1 MSIPR
6 HQATRA
12 PAEGRG
18 SGGASS
24 DAEAKRGNRAQLI
37 GAAAVALVLIGT
49 TAFVLLREAAPP
61 PSEPPAAAQPA
72 PQAPPALP
80 PSQPAPSVPAP
91 APAVAATPPVAPP
104 PAPAE
109 AQPATPPPVVAPP
122 ATEPTEAEAKP
133 ASKRHAKAREQA
145 EAKQPAASGVYTL
158 QLDSFLVPENAT
170 ALIAR
175 MNAHGGS
182 AYDKPEPDGNGK
194 TWHKV
199 RVGAYDSEAEAE
211 AAAEDLKHNEGI
223 NALIV
228 RTTAEDAK

>member
-24 DAEAKRGNRAQLI
+24 DGAEAKRGNRAQLI
-37 GAAAVALVLIGT
+37 GAAAVALVLVGT
-49 TAFVLLREAAPP
+49 TAFVLLRESAPP
-61 PSEPPAAAQPA
+61 PSEAPAAAQPA
-72 PQAPPALP
+72 PQVPPLP
-80 PSQPAPSVPAP
+80 PPSIPAP
-91 APAVAATPPVAPP
+91 VAATPPVAPP
-104 PAPAE
+104 PTPAE
-109 AQPATPPPVVAPP
+109 TQPAPP
-122 ATEPTEAEAKP
+122 AAAATPAPEPTEAEAKP
-133 ASKRHAKAREQA
+133 ASKHHKAAKTEP
-145 EAKQPAASGVYTL
+145 PASNGGAYTL

-175 MNAHGGS
+175 VNAHGGS
-182 AYDKPEPDGNGK
+182 AYEKAEPDGDGK

-211 AAAEDLKHNEGI
+211 AAAEDLRKTDGI
-223 NALIV
+223 DALIV